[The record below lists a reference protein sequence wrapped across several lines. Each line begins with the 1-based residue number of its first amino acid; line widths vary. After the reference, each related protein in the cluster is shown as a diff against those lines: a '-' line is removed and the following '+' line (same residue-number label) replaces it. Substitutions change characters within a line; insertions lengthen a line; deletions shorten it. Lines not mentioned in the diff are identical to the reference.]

1 MLSPTR
7 ASLARNPV
15 GTRSSIQND
24 VGLTAILYDFPAER
38 GHGIQLFVSQDLTER
53 ERRRCTFAL
62 PRCLKPS
69 PSRCSKSNQPTN
81 LRRAAR
87 KHVAICCR
95 LFFVP
100 LAIGMFFF
108 FFQISRRRNFATQ
121 RMQNPDPGHDEQ
133 KWPFQCIQ
141 NKDEFPSW
149 GNKNI
154 P

>member
-69 PSRCSKSNQPTN
+69 PSRCSKATSQPISDERLGN
-81 LRRAAR
+81 MWRFV
-87 KHVAICCR
+87 VAYSSY
-95 LFFVP
+95 LLP
-100 LAIGMFFF
+100 LGCGF